1 MSSLP
6 VTLVNVFFAIVP
18 FVSFDAV
25 TRVLG
30 HQVIASGPVLTRVT
44 RTLVDVNLTIVS
56 FVPVGTTANVAG
68 QVTKLAFSIMDHCKK
83 YQFSQTH

>member
-1 MSSLP
+1 MSRFFSKKGKGKSDVVSSLP
-6 VTLVNVFFAIVP
+6 VTLVNVFFAVVP

-56 FVPVGTTANVAG
+56 FIPVGTTTNVG
-68 QVTKLAFSIMDHCKK
+68 GRSGH
-83 YQFSQTH
+83 